1 MSGGV
6 RSVGVVAKE
15 AREVLAELAA
25 ADLPALTDGEVT
37 QLVVLAG
44 EVAKLAD
51 AVFVQA
57 VGRLGV
63 LRAWEDSGAR
73 SAGTFVS
80 WQCGMSRGRASSA
93 LSCARVLRVLPATH
107 AAFLAG
113 ELTVEHVR
121 LLARARKAN
130 PEAFAVDEAR
140 LVRLAGEM
148 LFRRYEVGIR
158 YWIDVNSA
166 DDAEADA
173 AKRYAERR
181 LDHSRILD
189 GCVVIDA
196 LLDPVTGAIVARE
209 LERLE
214 TELFEQDWAEARQR
228 LGDTATVADLRRHP
242 KQRRADALRVM
253 AERSAAKPPGAT
265 EARVLVHVLA
275 GDDSVTRMCE
285 LSDGTVVTPG
295 EVLPH
300 LDRADVERALFDG
313 PSKVIDIGVR
323 RRLFTGA
330 TRTAIQLRDRVCT
343 HPSCDW
349 PAEDC
354 EIDHI
359 TPYEHGGETTQANG
373 RCLCA
378 YHHRWRHR
386 NSTRRRPQPVA

>member
-1 MSGGV
+1 
-6 RSVGVVAKE
+6 VGVVAKE
-15 AREVLAELAA
+15 ARDVLGGLASV
-25 ADLPALTDGEVT
+25 DLTGLSDGELT
-37 QLVVLAG
+37 ELVVLAG
-44 EVAKLAD
+44 DVVKLAD
-51 AVFVQA
+51 ALFVQA
-57 VGRLGV
+57 VGRLDV
-63 LRAWEDSGAR
+63 QRAWEGSGAR

-93 LSCARVLRVLPATH
+93 LSCARALRVLPGTH

-113 ELTVEHVR
+113 DLTIEHVR
-121 LLARARKAN
+121 LLARAQTAN
-130 PEAFAVDEAR
+130 PEAFAADEAK

-158 YWIDVNSA
+158 YWIDANSP
-166 DDAEADA
+166 DDTEAA
-173 AKRYAERR
+173 AKKRYDDRR

-196 LLDPVTGAIVARE
+196 LLDPVTGAIVCRE

-214 TELFEQDWAEARQR
+214 QELFDADWAEARQR
-228 LGDTATVADLRRHP
+228 LGDAATIADLRRHP

-253 AERSAAKPPGAT
+253 AERSAAKPAAAT

-275 GDDSVTRMCE
+275 GHDSVTRMCE

-300 LDRADVERALFDG
+300 LDRADVERAIFDG

-330 TRTAIQLRDRVCT
+330 TRTTIQLRDRTCT